1 MNIVITGCSK
11 GIGFELA
18 KLLSLNHKVY
28 GISRDEKQLKKLKS
42 AVEIPENICYYV
54 GDVAK
59 INQQDLNQWIPD
71 SGVDVLVNNAG
82 YLVNKSFK
90 DITHSDFLKTMDVN
104 LWGVIN
110 MSKLLLDK
118 LTTNSGQIVNIGS
131 IGGVNYSSKYS
142 GLSLYSSSKGALT
155 TLSECL
161 AEELEVK
168 VNVLALGA
176 VQTEMLSKA
185 FPGYEAD
192 VKPIEMAEFIID
204 FINKGSKIMNGQI
217 IKVTKTNP

>member
-18 KLLSLNHKVY
+18 KKLSAKHTVY
-28 GISRDEKQLKKLKS
+28 GVSRDKKKLDLLKKEVDFPDNLKLF
-42 AVEIPENICYYV
+42 V
-54 GDVAK
+54 GDVVNIK
-59 INQQDLNQWIPD
+59 KTDISDWVTCNGI
-71 SGVDVLVNNAG
+71 DVLINNAG
-82 YLVNKSFK
+82 YLVNKPFK
-90 DITHSDFLKTMDVN
+90 EINHTDFSRTMDVN

-110 MSKLLLDK
+110 MTKLLLDK
-118 LTTNSGQIVNIGS
+118 LSSKSGQIINIGS

-155 TLSECL
+155 ILSECL
-161 AEELEVK
+161 AEELDVK

-185 FPGYEAD
+185 FPGYNAD
-192 VKPIEMAEFIID
+192 VKPSEMADYIVD
-204 FINKGSKIMNGQI
+204 FIENGSKMLNGQI
-217 IKVTKTNP
+217 IKVTKSNP

>member
-42 AVEIPENICYYV
+42 AVEIPENICFYV

-71 SGVDVLVNNAG
+71 EGIDVLVNNAG
-82 YLVNKSFK
+82 YLVNKTFK
-90 DITHSDFLKTMDVN
+90 DISHADFLKTMEIN
-104 LWGVIN
+104 LWGAIN
-110 MSKLLLDK
+110 MSQLLIDK
-118 LTTNSGQIVNIGS
+118 LTYSSGQIINIGS

-161 AEELEVK
+161 AEELNIK

-176 VQTEMLSKA
+176 VQTEMLSEA
-185 FPGYEAD
+185 FPGYQAD
-192 VKPIEMAEFIID
+192 VSPKEMAEFILD
-204 FINKGSKIMNGQI
+204 FINNGSKIINGQI
-217 IKVTKTNP
+217 IKVTKSNP